1 MINRVGLPLL
11 FTLACGADP
20 LQVDEVGPDEVTL
33 PSATVSSSAGSLVQI
48 PTAAAPP
55 DLPDP
60 EGSQRFEA
68 VVRVS
73 KAKRDAQH
81 KLVFTG
87 VWLVRE
93 GEPQDTI
100 ASYASSAVWEAMDG
114 KKVRVLGVPYH
125 PMGRSLAGQHMQVL
139 EARLVNPSEA
149 TSVIGFGRAQ
159 ELEGQFQR
167 VTVGEGQK
175 ASGDSFWAFDQTRGA
190 SYEVFDGF
198 AELAEKPELAQPM
211 KIRAHVVELSPT
223 IQRRG
228 GPFLWVREAP
238 LQPKRAREDGP

>member
-1 MINRVGLPLL
+1 MINRAGLPLL

-33 PSATVSSSAGSLVQI
+33 PSATNSAGSLVQT
-48 PTAAAPP
+48 PTTAAPP

-73 KAKRDAQH
+73 KAKRDAEH

-93 GEPQDTI
+93 GEPRDTI
-100 ASYASSAVWEAMDG
+100 ASYASSTVWEALDG
-114 KKVRVLGVPYH
+114 KKVRVLGVPYQ
-125 PMGRSLAGQHMQVL
+125 PMGRSLGGQHIHAL
-139 EARLVNPSEA
+139 EARLVDPSEA
-149 TSVIGFGRAQ
+149 SSVVGFGREQ
-159 ELEGQFQR
+159 ELEGQFQH

-175 ASGDSFWAFDQTRGA
+175 ASGESYWAFDQMGGA
-190 SYEVFDGF
+190 SYEVFEGF
-198 AELAEKPELAQPM
+198 AELAEKPELAQRM

-223 IQRRG
+223 MQRRG

-238 LQPKRAREDGP
+238 LRPKRARDDEP

>member
-1 MINRVGLPLL
+1 MINRAGLPLL

-33 PSATVSSSAGSLVQI
+33 PSATSSAGSLVQNS
-48 PTAAAPP
+48 TAAAAP

-73 KAKRDAQH
+73 KAKRDAEH

-93 GEPQDTI
+93 GEPRDTI
-100 ASYASSAVWEAMDG
+100 ASYASSAIWQDLDG
-114 KKVRVLGVPYH
+114 KKIRVLGVPYH
-125 PMGRSLAGQHMQVL
+125 PIGRSIGGQHMHVL
-139 EARLVNPSEA
+139 EARLVNPAEA
-149 TSVIGFGRAQ
+149 TLVVGFGREQ
-159 ELEGQFQR
+159 EIEGQFQR

-175 ASGDSFWAFDQTRGA
+175 ASGESYWAFDQTRGA
-190 SYEVFDGF
+190 SYEVFEGF
-198 AELAEKPELAQPM
+198 AELAEKPELAQRM

-223 IQRRG
+223 IQRRS

-238 LQPKRAREDGP
+238 LRPKRAREDEP

>member
-1 MINRVGLPLL
+1 L
-11 FTLACGADP
+11 
-20 LQVDEVGPDEVTL
+20 
-33 PSATVSSSAGSLVQI
+33 SSSAGSLVQS
-48 PTAAAPP
+48 PSSAAAP

-73 KAKRDAQH
+73 KAKRDAEH

-93 GEPQDTI
+93 GDPRDTI
-100 ASYASSAVWEAMDG
+100 ASYASSTVWQDLDG
-114 KKVRVLGVPYH
+114 KKVRVLGVPYQ
-125 PMGRSLAGQHMQVL
+125 PIGRALGGQHVHVL
-139 EARLVNPSEA
+139 EARLVDPSEA
-149 TSVIGFGRAQ
+149 SSVIGFGREQ

-167 VTVGEGQK
+167 VTVGEGEK
-175 ASGDSFWAFDQTRGA
+175 ASGASYWAFNQKNGA
-190 SYEVFDGF
+190 SFEVFEGF
-198 AELAEKPELAQPM
+198 SELAEKPELAQRM

-238 LQPKRAREDGP
+238 LRPKQAREELP